1 MVALAAG
8 SASRSSSRWRQRE
21 ALSLRVLLEVGG
33 ASAGSIPPSK
43 PRLLA
48 LGPASTPAS
57 LSSRPPAQSAAL
69 GPAKPALVRPV
80 AAEGDPS
87 EPLRPPTGNL
97 RGSETRPVAIVSG
110 PHGLAPA
117 GRRFPSSSSGREG
130 SQSAK
135 PGWLEEV
142 AAEAEGGAL
151 LPGRHCFSSG
161 GGCGCRW
168 LQKGGGSR
176 VPGHGEEIRTRG
188 HRELLSCSSGH
199 CVDT

>member
-1 MVALAAG
+1 MCCL
-8 SASRSSSRWRQRE
+8 RWEESPQAPPRPQSP
-21 ALSLRVLLEVGG
+21 AYHLRPLLY
-33 ASAGSIPPSK
+33 A
-43 PRLLA
+43 RLPKLPA
-48 LGPASTPAS
+48 PCPIRGTLGPAE
-57 LSSRPPAQSAAL
+57 
-69 GPAKPALVRPV
+69 PALVWPV

-87 EPLRPPTGNL
+87 EPLRPPTGDL
-97 RGSETRPVAIVSG
+97 RGSGTRPVAIVSG

-151 LPGRHCFSSG
+151 LPGRRCFSFG
-161 GGCGCRW
+161 GGCSCRW

-188 HRELLSCSSGH
+188 HRELLSCSSGYR
-199 CVDT
+199 VDT

>member
-1 MVALAAG
+1 M
-8 SASRSSSRWRQRE
+8 
-21 ALSLRVLLEVGG
+21 LSLRGLLEVGG
-33 ASAGSIPPSK
+33 ASPGSIPPTMLR
-43 PRLLA
+43 PPA
-48 LGPASTPAS
+48 VGPASTPAS
-57 LSSRPPAQSAAL
+57 LSSRPPCPIRSTL
-69 GPAKPALVRPV
+69 GPAEPALVWPV
-80 AAEGDPS
+80 AAEGDPR
-87 EPLRPPTGNL
+87 EPLRPPTGDL
-97 RGSETRPVAIVSG
+97 RGSGTRPVAIVSG

-117 GRRFPSSSSGREG
+117 GRRFPSSSFGREG

-142 AAEAEGGAL
+142 AEEAEGGAL

-176 VPGHGEEIRTRG
+176 VAGHGEEIRTRG

-199 CVDT
+199 RVDT